1 MGWGSIIYLAA
12 ITGISPDLYEAATID
27 GAGRL
32 RKIWNVTLPCIRGT
46 MVTLLIMN
54 LGRVMGSNFERLDSF
69 GNVQVK
75 EFQYQLAIYIYEKG
89 LAGGNFSRATAV
101 GLFQSLVGLILV
113 LTSDRVSKALGED
126 GLLYGGMDN
135 LTTVPAE
142 KKKSLFKG
150 VNRVRVSDF
159 AIAFV
164 ILLLSLTCIIPFIHI
179 AAKSISSNSAVL
191 AKQVY
196 LWPKGLNFDAY
207 ISIFRDGQLTHAM
220 LYTIWMTFLFTVIGL
235 AVTVLAAYPLARR
248 ELKGRAVIAFI
259 IMFTMYFS
267 AGLIPEYLLY
277 KDLKL
282 LNTMW
287 VLVLPLSFSPY
298 NMLIMRSFIR
308 STIPDSLYEAAN
320 LDGADHFQILGRIV
334 LPLSKPILATLA
346 LFYAVGRWNAYADAK
361 YYITTKA
368 LQPLQYLLSNMV
380 LNSGQDAFSLSEAA
394 AAESTPEV
402 LQAAVVMFAT
412 LPILVVYPFVQK
424 YFVQGTMIGAVK
436 G

>member
-1 MGWGSIIYLAA
+1 MSTAA
-12 ITGISPDLYEAATID
+12 S
-27 GAGRL
+27 
-32 RKIWNVTLPCIRGT
+32 
-46 MVTLLIMN
+46 
-54 LGRVMGSNFERLDSF
+54 
-69 GNVQVK
+69 
-75 EFQYQLAIYIYEKG
+75 
-89 LAGGNFSRATAV
+89 
-101 GLFQSLVGLILV
+101 
-113 LTSDRVSKALGED
+113 
-126 GLLYGGMDN
+126 
-135 LTTVPAE
+135 AE
-142 KKKSLFKG
+142 KKASLFKG

-159 AIAFV
+159 VIAFV
-164 ILLLSLTCIIPFIHI
+164 ILILSLTCIIPFLHI
-179 AAKSISSNSAVL
+179 AAKSISSNTAVL
-191 AKQVY
+191 SKRVY
-196 LWPKGLNFDAY
+196 LLPVDINFEAY
-207 ISIFRDGQLTHAM
+207 NSIFRDGQLTHSM
-220 LYTIWMTFLFTVIGL
+220 LYTIWMTFLFTVIGM
-235 AVTVLAAYPLARR
+235 VITILAAYPLARR
-248 ELKGRAVIAFI
+248 ELKGRALFAFI
-259 IMFTMYFS
+259 LMFTMYFS

-277 KDLKL
+277 KDLHL

-320 LDGADHFQILGRIV
+320 LDGADHFQILFRIV

-380 LNSGQDAFSLSEAA
+380 LNSGQDAISLSEAA
-394 AAESTPEV
+394 AQESTPEV

-412 LPILVVYPFVQK
+412 IPIMLVYPFVQK

>member
-1 MGWGSIIYLAA
+1 MSVI
-12 ITGISPDLYEAATID
+12 
-27 GAGRL
+27 
-32 RKIWNVTLPCIRGT
+32 
-46 MVTLLIMN
+46 
-54 LGRVMGSNFERLDSF
+54 
-69 GNVQVK
+69 
-75 EFQYQLAIYIYEKG
+75 
-89 LAGGNFSRATAV
+89 
-101 GLFQSLVGLILV
+101 
-113 LTSDRVSKALGED
+113 
-126 GLLYGGMDN
+126 
-135 LTTVPAE
+135 PAE
-142 KKKSLFKG
+142 KKTSLFKG

-159 AIAFV
+159 VIAFI

-179 AAKSISSNSAVL
+179 AAKSISSNTAVL
-191 AKQVY
+191 SRQVL
-196 LWPKGLNFDAY
+196 LWPKGLNFEAY
-207 ISIFRDGQLTHAM
+207 GSIFRDGQLTHSM
-220 LYTIWMTFLFTVIGL
+220 IYTIWMTRLFTAIGMVI
-235 AVTVLAAYPLARR
+235 TILAAYPLARR
-248 ELKGRAVIAFI
+248 ELKGRTVIAFV

-320 LDGADHFQILGRIV
+320 LDGADHFQILVRMVI
-334 LPLSKPILATLA
+334 PLSKPILATLS

-361 YYITTKA
+361 YYITTKS

-380 LNSGQDAFSLSEAA
+380 LNSGQDAVSLSEAA
-394 AAESTPEV
+394 ATESTPEV

-412 LPILVVYPFVQK
+412 LPIMMVYPFVQK

>member
-1 MGWGSIIYLAA
+1 M
-12 ITGISPDLYEAATID
+12 
-27 GAGRL
+27 
-32 RKIWNVTLPCIRGT
+32 
-46 MVTLLIMN
+46 
-54 LGRVMGSNFERLDSF
+54 
-69 GNVQVK
+69 
-75 EFQYQLAIYIYEKG
+75 
-89 LAGGNFSRATAV
+89 
-101 GLFQSLVGLILV
+101 
-113 LTSDRVSKALGED
+113 
-126 GLLYGGMDN
+126 
-135 LTTVPAE
+135 TTVPAE
-142 KKKSLFKG
+142 NKKSLFKG
-150 VNRVRVSDF
+150 VNRARVSDF
-159 AIAFV
+159 VIAFI
-164 ILLLSLTCIIPFIHI
+164 ILLLSLTCIVPFLHI
-179 AAKSISSNSAVL
+179 AAKSISSNTAVL
-191 AKQVY
+191 SKRVY
-196 LWPKGLNFDAY
+196 LLPKGLNFDAY
-207 ISIFRDGQLTHAM
+207 ISIFRDGQLTHSM
-220 LYTIWMTFLFTVIGL
+220 VYTIWMTFLFTVIGL
-235 AVTVLAAYPLARR
+235 IVTVLAAYPLARR
-248 ELKGRAVIAFI
+248 ELKGRSVIAFI

-320 LDGADHFQILGRIV
+320 LDGADHFQILVRVV

-380 LNSGQDAFSLSEAA
+380 LNSGQDAFSLSDAA
-394 AAESTPEV
+394 AVESTPEV

>member
-1 MGWGSIIYLAA
+1 MSA
-12 ITGISPDLYEAATID
+12 I
-27 GAGRL
+27 
-32 RKIWNVTLPCIRGT
+32 
-46 MVTLLIMN
+46 
-54 LGRVMGSNFERLDSF
+54 
-69 GNVQVK
+69 
-75 EFQYQLAIYIYEKG
+75 
-89 LAGGNFSRATAV
+89 
-101 GLFQSLVGLILV
+101 
-113 LTSDRVSKALGED
+113 
-126 GLLYGGMDN
+126 
-135 LTTVPAE
+135 PAE
-142 KKKSLFKG
+142 KKTSLFKG

-159 AIAFV
+159 VIAFI

-179 AAKSISSNSAVL
+179 AAKSISSNTAVL
-191 AKQVY
+191 SKQVL
-196 LWPKGLNFDAY
+196 LWPKGLNFEAY
-207 ISIFRDGQLTHAM
+207 VSIFRDGQLTHSM
-220 LYTIWMTFLFTVIGL
+220 IYTIWMTFLFTVIGMII
-235 AVTVLAAYPLARR
+235 TILAAYPLARR
-248 ELKGRAVIAFI
+248 ELKGRTVIAFV

-277 KDLKL
+277 KDYKL

-320 LDGADHFQILGRIV
+320 LDGADHFQILVRIV
-334 LPLSKPILATLA
+334 IPLSKPILATLA

-380 LNSGQDAFSLSEAA
+380 LNSGQDAVSLSEAA

-412 LPILVVYPFVQK
+412 LPIMMVYPFVQK